1 MSSSVGVKNHDDTR
15 QVTRWNQALTN
26 SIFLGEFPLSYP
38 EDNMKRSVHLFIGLA
53 ALLLAGCMGYQLGGT
68 RPEGVETV
76 HLAPVINATTEPAI
90 ELQVTHALLQRI
102 QFDGRLKVRNSPD
115 SADAIIE
122 VKLTDYQLTPIAFRD
137 DLQTT
142 PEQYRMRITGT
153 ATLKNSETGEIL
165 SESKTYGE
173 TRFVFESDLTTS
185 KRIALPRAA
194 EEIAKFMVD
203 DLIERW

>member
-1 MSSSVGVKNHDDTR
+1 
-15 QVTRWNQALTN
+15 LTN
-26 SIFLGEFPLSYP
+26 SFFLGEFSLPNL
-38 EDNMKRSVHLFIGLA
+38 EDNMKRSILFFSGLT
-53 ALLLAGCMGYQLGGT
+53 ALLLTGCMGYQLGGT
-68 RPEGVETV
+68 RPEGIETV

-122 VKLTDYQLTPIAFRD
+122 VKLTDYTLTAIAFRD
-137 DLQTT
+137 DLKTT

-153 ATLKNSETGEIL
+153 AILKDAKTGETL
-165 SESKTYGE
+165 SETYGE
-173 TRFVFESDLTTS
+173 TRFSFESDLTTS
-185 KRIALPRAA
+185 KRNALPRAA
-194 EEIAKFMVD
+194 QELAKFMVD

>member
-1 MSSSVGVKNHDDTR
+1 
-15 QVTRWNQALTN
+15 
-26 SIFLGEFPLSYP
+26 
-38 EDNMKRSVHLFIGLA
+38 MKRSTLIFSGLT
-53 ALLLAGCMGYQLGGT
+53 ALLMAGCMGYQLGGT

-76 HLAPVINATTEPAI
+76 HVAAVVNATTEPAI
-90 ELQVTHALLQRI
+90 ELQVTHALRQRI
-102 QFDGRLKVRNSPD
+102 QFDGRLKLRNAPE

-122 VKLTDYQLTPIAFRD
+122 VKLTDYKLTPIAFRD

-142 PEQYRMRITGT
+142 PEQYRIRITGI
-153 ATLKNSETGEIL
+153 ATLKDAETGEIL

-173 TRFVFESDLTTS
+173 TRFFFESDLTTS